1 MVRLGF
7 YAGASTAAAAGCLL
21 KAFHERPNF
30 YSATVY
36 LSQSNACLLI
46 LTNLLIVL
54 ACSTF
59 YALQRILY
67 GPLRPIEIEQLSEK
81 AWYAVL
87 DTLLAMPSFRE
98 DVGGWLL
105 CMFVL
110 LLAGKVWGWIG
121 EGRVDVMEQGQPTSG
136 NARLAH
142 ARLATSLVLSV
153 VFDLAMLDYCV
164 ESVMADPRPGM
175 MVIFTFEF
183 AILSI
188 FSTFTLSRYGLSLVQ
203 ARVEQRQ
210 MEEAIEARKS
220 EIRAE
225 RAAAR
230 QNETADG
237 RPAPASP
244 ADEEPIVVDENEVDV
259 PGWEDKRRYLFA
271 LEVFTD
277 FIKLVIYIVFFTV
290 SITFNG
296 LPMHIMR
303 DVYMTFASFSKRV
316 SDYVAYRKATSDM
329 NTRYPD
335 ATTEQIRGDA
345 CIVCR
350 ENMVSWEQ
358 PAQADAQPAAGQQP
372 AAPAARRDE
381 GLRAKKL
388 PCGHIL
394 HLRCLKAWLERQQ
407 VCPTCRR
414 PVVLPTETAVPGQVA
429 VPGGAQQPGN
439 PAAPGA
445 PPPQNGRAV
454 RLGRARIFNFGPL
467 RIGFLNGPDNQIQNV
482 LNQLRNPQAAADA
495 NAAQQAAAAQQGPN
509 HLGLQVP
516 YHNPPVQPGA
526 LHGTG
531 MTGGPRAA
539 VPTQIQMLQLEQRL
553 LQEAHNLG
561 LEQQQ
566 LGMLRVMEA
575 ELARLRAQHLPAQ
588 LPLGTATA
596 AQRQGLQM
604 FPGAQAMF
612 APPPPPPQQQQEV
625 LQGNA
630 QLAMGVGHEHLPQGM
645 VLPEGWSVMPLQRT
659 NALPGVHVQVQP
671 AQAQAQAQAT
681 SQTSQPTVTSQSSAP
696 AAQQA
701 TARPAQVQQ
710 GSTIGP
716 TDDTGSPL
724 FVPSSSNR
732 SSEAQRTAATPS
744 APPTEP
750 LRAPLPTREPPS
762 PPTAGIPR
770 PSQPSGS
777 KTPWAAD
784 RAWNFAPNGET
795 AATGDRQASNA
806 TTARQSNPAE
816 RFAAEEPPS
825 ASANSGGKGKGRA
838 VEVEDAPEG

>member
-7 YAGASTAAAAGCLL
+7 YAGASTAAAAACLL
-21 KAFHERPNF
+21 KAFHQRPNF

-121 EGRVDVMEQGQPTSG
+121 EGRVGVMEQGQPTPG
-136 NARLAH
+136 NSKFAH

-153 VFDLAMLDYCV
+153 VFDVGMLDYCV

-188 FSTFTLSRYGLSLVQ
+188 FSTFTLSRYCLSLAQ
-203 ARVEQRQ
+203 ARIEQKQ

-220 EIRAE
+220 ELRAEIRAE

-230 QNETADG
+230 QTETAEG
-237 RPAPASP
+237 IPAAAS
-244 ADEEPIVVDENEVDV
+244 AEDDIVVEVDENEVDV

-277 FIKLVIYIVFFTV
+277 FVKLMIYIVFFTV

-329 NTRYPD
+329 NSRYPD
-335 ATTEQIRGDA
+335 ATTEEIRGDA

-350 ENMVSWEQ
+350 ESMLAWEQ
-358 PAQADAQPAAGQQP
+358 PAQPPAQAAEGQQ
-372 AAPAARRDE
+372 APAPAPAPARKDE

-414 PVVLPTETAVPGQVA
+414 PVIQPTEAAPAGQPAVPGA
-429 VPGGAQQPGN
+429 PGVN
-439 PAAPGA
+439 AAPGGQ
-445 PPPQNGRAV
+445 PGQNGRPA

-467 RIGFLNGPDNQIQNV
+467 RIGFMNGPDNQIQNV
-482 LNQLRNPQAAADA
+482 INQIRNQPLVDA
-495 NAAQQAAAAQQGPN
+495 NGAPVAGALQQGPN

-516 YHNPPVQPGA
+516 YLNAPDQQAGVGA
-526 LHGTG
+526 A
-531 MTGGPRAA
+531 GGPRAS

-553 LQEAHNLG
+553 MQELHNLG
-561 LEQQQ
+561 IEQQQ
-566 LGMLRVMEA
+566 LGTLRLMEA
-575 ELARLRAQHLPAQ
+575 ELARLRAQHLPTQ
-588 LPLGTATA
+588 QPIGTVMA
-596 AQRQGLQM
+596 AQRQAVQM
-604 FPGAQAMF
+604 APGFLPVF
-612 APPPPPPQQQQEV
+612 APQPQQQV
-625 LQGNA
+625 LQGIP
-630 QLAMGVGHEHLPQGM
+630 QQQMGSGHEHLPQGM
-645 VLPEGWSVMPLQRT
+645 VLPAGWTVMPLQRT
-659 NALPGVHVQVQP
+659 NALPGVHVQP
-671 AQAQAQAQAT
+671 AQAQPSA
-681 SQTSQPTVTSQSSAP
+681 QTSQPPTQTTNNASVARESSATTAPPVTSQSAP
-696 AAQQA
+696 QQ
-701 TARPAQVQQ
+701 TS
-710 GSTIGP
+710 GGP
-716 TDDTGSPL
+716 RDESGSPL
-724 FVPSSSNR
+724 FVPTD
-732 SSEAQRTAATPS
+732 RTTAVHVTESTPTPITTTAPPPASPS
-744 APPTEP
+744 AQS
-750 LRAPLPTREPPS
+750 APQ
-762 PPTAGIPR
+762 
-770 PSQPSGS
+770 QPSS
-777 KTPWAAD
+777 QQQRKNKTPWTAQDGWSFVGQNGDSAT
-784 RAWNFAPNGET
+784 NGSLVEGSSAP
-795 AATGDRQASNA
+795 A
-806 TTARQSNPAE
+806 
-816 RFAAEEPPS
+816 PS
-825 ASANSGGKGKGRA
+825 AVESHEPETGLQSSSSSGKGKGRA
-838 VEVEDAPEG
+838 VEVEEAPEKEF